1 MVELSACTYG
11 VLDKYQVTQ
20 GDKRLN

>member
-1 MVELSACTYG
+1 MVKLSACTHG

-20 GDKRLN
+20 GDNRLN